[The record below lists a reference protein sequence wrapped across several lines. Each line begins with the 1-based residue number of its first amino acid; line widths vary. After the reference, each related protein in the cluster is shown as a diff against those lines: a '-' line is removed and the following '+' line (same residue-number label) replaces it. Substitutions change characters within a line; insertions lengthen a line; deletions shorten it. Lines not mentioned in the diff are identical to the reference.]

1 MVEKMKFIS
10 IVGPKEEI
18 DRVTSQYLSRYEIQL
33 ENTLSEL
40 KDLKNITPCADSN
53 PYRGVLARAEEL
65 AGRVREIGNAAP
77 SGKRMETQAAVA
89 LTEELYAEL
98 EKCRAQKSGLEAERK
113 KVVEL
118 LVNIR
123 PFQNLH
129 YDVASILHFKHIKFR
144 FGKIPVE
151 SYSKLKEYLMDDICT
166 IFDECGRDENYIW
179 GVYFVPAAEEEK
191 VDAVYASL
199 HFERTFIDDD
209 YEGTVEEAFE
219 ALTRRQKE
227 LEESLA
233 QIEDSFQERLMAR
246 GGEMLAAAET
256 ISDSAEYFDVRRLA
270 AFTKAKDTVFFILCG
285 WMTREDAERFE
296 KEIEGDAD
304 VFCMVEDGKNES
316 LENRFRKPPTKL
328 KNPRIF
334 KPFEMFIRMYG
345 LPNYQEFD
353 PTIFVAVTYS
363 IIFGAMF
370 GDVGQGLCLFIG
382 GMLLYKFKKMN
393 LAAIVGSC
401 GIFSTIFGFCFGSVF
416 GFEDVIEPLWLRPT
430 EAMTT
435 LPFIGN
441 LNTVFVVA
449 VALGMGL
456 VILMMVFHIINSL
469 RAKQLGE
476 ALFDTN
482 GVAGLVFYGAVA
494 AVVVLYMTGNAL
506 PAGIVLVVMFVVPL
520 LVIACKEPLTNKLNK
535 KKELIEGGK
544 GMFVVQA
551 FFEMFEV
558 LLSYFSNTLSFVRI
572 GAFAVS
578 HAAMMQV
585 VMMLAG
591 AENGGTPNIIVVII
605 GNLIVLG
612 MEGLIVGI
620 QGLRLQYYEFFS
632 RFYKGDGREFKPYA
646 KAAKSS

>member
-1 MVEKMKFIS
+1 M
-10 IVGPKEEI
+10 
-18 DRVTSQYLSRYEIQL
+18 
-33 ENTLSEL
+33 
-40 KDLKNITPCADSN
+40 
-53 PYRGVLARAEEL
+53 
-65 AGRVREIGNAAP
+65 
-77 SGKRMETQAAVA
+77 
-89 LTEELYAEL
+89 
-98 EKCRAQKSGLEAERK
+98 
-113 KVVEL
+113 
-118 LVNIR
+118 
-123 PFQNLH
+123 
-129 YDVASILHFKHIKFR
+129 
-144 FGKIPVE
+144 
-151 SYSKLKEYLMDDICT
+151 
-166 IFDECGRDENYIW
+166 
-179 GVYFVPAAEEEK
+179 
-191 VDAVYASL
+191 
-199 HFERTFIDDD
+199 
-209 YEGTVEEAFE
+209 
-219 ALTRRQKE
+219 
-227 LEESLA
+227 
-233 QIEDSFQERLMAR
+233 
-246 GGEMLAAAET
+246 
-256 ISDSAEYFDVRRLA
+256 
-270 AFTKAKDTVFFILCG
+270 
-285 WMTREDAERFE
+285 
-296 KEIEGDAD
+296 
-304 VFCMVEDGKNES
+304 
-316 LENRFRKPPTKL
+316 
-328 KNPRIF
+328 
-334 KPFEMFIRMYG
+334 
-345 LPNYQEFD
+345 
-353 PTIFVAVTYS
+353 TYS

-578 HAAMMQV
+578 HAAMVQV
-585 VMMLAG
+585 VLMLAG
-591 AENGGTPNIIVVII
+591 AENGGTPNIIVII
-605 GNLIVLG
+605 VGNLVVCG

>member
-166 IFDECGRDENYIW
+166 IFDECRRDENYIW

-233 QIEDSFQERLMAR
+233 QIEDSFQEKLMAR

-382 GMLLYKFKKMN
+382 GMLLYKFKKLN